1 MNISSSRFR
10 ATITVLLLGLFLFD
24 FSLVFADEFRYDSH
38 GKRDPFLSPTTQS
51 VAEGQL
57 SHGELKLEGIVVDKK
72 GQSYAVVNSE
82 IVREGQKFQG
92 FLLKKITT
100 HEVTFQRD
108 DEIFKI
114 PLRQDDDFM
123 KQYLKKDR

>member
-1 MNISSSRFR
+1 M
-10 ATITVLLLGLFLFD
+10 GLFLSD
-24 FSLVFADEFRYDSH
+24 FSLAFTDEFRYDSH

-57 SHGELKLEGIVVDKK
+57 SHGELKLEGIVIDKD

-100 HEVTFQRD
+100 QDVTFQKD
-108 DEIFKI
+108 DETFTIL
-114 PLRQDDDFM
+114 LRQDDDFM